1 MRRRVDSRAFL
12 PRAALALALAMTI
25 FVPRPTFGVTNM
37 ADVASTTVVPEGQLN
52 GNNFTLDVFAFPA
65 PPTSIPDVRGVT
77 PEHSQ
82 NASVVDFSALPTSV
96 VGTTLT
102 HNCLGRVRG
111 RLRAPLSGTFS
122 FILETSAGGV
132 VSIDGGVVCSLERA
146 GNATGRKYLLANED
160 VEIEVM
166 GYNRQTA
173 NFKMV
178 LYWAY
183 PGRLNTAEVIPASAF
198 YVPLDDCCSC
208 KCGAR
213 PCRSSGSGIECLKF
227 ASLDGSASADAV
239 DLEDVFAVY

>member
-1 MRRRVDSRAFL
+1 MRHLRVDSRAVL
-12 PRAALALALAMTI
+12 PHLALAFAFVMVI

-37 ADVASTTVVPEGQLN
+37 ADVVSTVVSEDQLN

-65 PPTSIPDVRGVT
+65 PPTSIPDVRGMT

-82 NASVVDFSALPTSV
+82 NASVVDFSELPTSV

-102 HNCLGRVRG
+102 QNCLGRVRG

-166 GYNRQTA
+166 GYNGQTA

-198 YVPLDDCCSC
+198 YVPLNNCCSC

-227 ASLDGSASADAV
+227 ASLDGSVGSDAV